1 LPKNDIPLALF
12 TFNVGVEAGQL
23 LFVATVLAMSA
34 LLKRLPLAWPAWVQ
48 QSPTY
53 VIGSLAAFWFIQR
66 VAGFWL

>member
-1 LPKNDIPLALF
+1 M
-12 TFNVGVEAGQL
+12 
-23 LFVATVLAMSA
+23 FVTAVLGMGA